1 MVGAVHSATLI
12 MRIIGITPI
21 IVQPPLPMIGVI
33 SAKPPIPFLTDI
45 ITIMVLPS
53 HHCGETE
60 SNTA

>member
-1 MVGAVHSATLI
+1 